1 MDYAKLTAQARQA
14 TEELLQAAHLET
26 GDIFVVGCSSSEI
39 MGGRIGK
46 DSSMEAAAAVLAGV
60 LPPLQEQGV
69 YLAAQCCE
77 HLNRSIVIEREV
89 AKANGY
95 QIVSAIPQPHAG
107 GSWATNCW
115 QRFNDPVLVE
125 EVRAAA
131 GMDIGGT
138 LIGMHLRRVAVPVRL
153 SMDHIGQAIL
163 LCARTRPPFIGG
175 SRAVY
180 SQEGSAMIPEAQ
192 KQQMAE
198 AVAKIR
204 ETMAAAAKA
213 AGRDP
218 AEVRLCAACKTRTVE
233 EVRYSADLPID
244 LFGENHVQELVEK
257 TDANAYNGKPGHF
270 IGHLQTNKVNKVVG
284 RAALIQSVDSTR
296 LLDKIDAAAARL
308 GLVQDILVEI
318 NIGEEA
324 SKSGVDAD
332 SLFPLLEAA
341 AAREHIRLRGLMAIP
356 PADADDT
363 ETRRFFAQMRELLA
377 RADARHYDRAQM
389 DILSMGMSH
398 DYAAA
403 IAEGATIVRVGTA
416 IYGARDYSK
425 KA

>member
-1 MDYAKLTAQARQA
+1 
-14 TEELLQAAHLET
+14 
-26 GDIFVVGCSSSEI
+26 
-39 MGGRIGK
+39 
-46 DSSMEAAAAVLAGV
+46 
-60 LPPLQEQGV
+60 
-69 YLAAQCCE
+69 
-77 HLNRSIVIEREV
+77 
-89 AKANGY
+89 
-95 QIVSAIPQPHAG
+95 
-107 GSWATNCW
+107 
-115 QRFNDPVLVE
+115 
-125 EVRAAA
+125 
-131 GMDIGGT
+131 
-138 LIGMHLRRVAVPVRL
+138 
-153 SMDHIGQAIL
+153 
-163 LCARTRPPFIGG
+163 
-175 SRAVY
+175 
-180 SQEGSAMIPEAQ
+180 MIPEAQ

-257 TDANAYNGKPGHF
+257 TDANAF

-318 NIGEEA
+318 NIGEEV

-332 SLFPLLEAA
+332 SLFPLLETA
-341 AAREHIRLRGLMAIP
+341 AAREHVRLRGLMAIP